1 MSAARPICL
10 IALLA
15 LLILSGCGVKN
26 DVLHIEQGQA
36 LELEDTPF
44 YPQKEYQCGPASLAT
59 LLAASGAGVEP
70 DALAPH
76 IYLPGRRGS
85 LQLELISASR
95 QYGRIPYTIDGE
107 TSALVSELRA
117 GRPVL
122 VLQNL
127 GLNIFPVYHYA
138 VVIGVLPPDR
148 IVLRS
153 GITRRLVMDAE
164 HFLATWRRADSW
176 GMIVL
181 RPGELPEHRDPVR
194 FLEATNSFEI
204 SGDITGAEQAYKA
217 ARAAWPDNQTAMFA
231 LGNNYLLQARYH
243 EAALVFGELLK
254 INPEHVA
261 AANNLA
267 EVLAKRG
274 CYSQALAAINQT
286 VKIAQKLGSSLT
298 EIVLLTEQEIR
309 QQAKLAE
316 PGEDRKCNDHQ

>member
-1 MSAARPICL
+1 MSAARSICL

-15 LLILSGCGVKN
+15 LLILPGCGVKN
-26 DVLHIEQGQA
+26 DVLHIEQEQA
-36 LELEDTPF
+36 LELEETPF

-59 LLAASGAGVEP
+59 LLGASGVGIEP
-70 DALAPH
+70 DVLAPRL
-76 IYLPGRRGS
+76 YLPGRRGS

-107 TSALVSELRA
+107 VSALVYELRA

-127 GLNIFPVYHYA
+127 GLSIIPVYHYA
-138 VVIGVLPPDR
+138 VVIGVIPPDR

-153 GITRRLVMDAE
+153 GITRRLVMDVD

-181 RPGELPEHRDPVR
+181 RPGALPEHPDPVR

-204 SGDITGAEQAYKA
+204 SGNITGAEQAYKA
-217 ARAAWPDNQTAMFA
+217 ARAAWPDSQPAMFA

-243 EAALVFGELLK
+243 EAARAFGELLVV
-254 INPEHVA
+254 NPEHVA
-261 AANNLA
+261 AANNQA

-286 VKIAQKLGSSLT
+286 VKIAQRIGSPLT
-298 EIVLLTEQEIR
+298 ETVIITQQEIR
-309 QQAKLAE
+309 QQVLQAE
-316 PGEDRKCNDHQ
+316 PGEDRQCNDHQ

>member
-1 MSAARPICL
+1 MSAARAIFL

-15 LLILSGCGVKN
+15 LLILPGCGVKN
-26 DVLHIEQGQA
+26 DVLHLEQRQA

-44 YPQKEYQCGPASLAT
+44 YPQKEYQCGPASLAM
-59 LLAASGAGVEP
+59 LLGASGVDIEP
-70 DALAPH
+70 DVLAPL

-107 TSALVSELRA
+107 VSALVSELRA

-127 GLNIFPVYHYA
+127 GLSIIPVYHYA

-148 IVLRS
+148 IILRS
-153 GITRRLVMDAE
+153 GITRRLVMDAD
-164 HFLATWRRADSW
+164 HFLATWRQADSW

-181 RPGELPEHRDPVR
+181 RPGALPENPDPVR

-204 SGDITGAEQAYKA
+204 SGNIIEAEHAYKA
-217 ARAAWPDNQTAMFA
+217 ARAAWPDSQTALFA
-231 LGNNYLLQARYH
+231 LGNNYLLQASYR
-243 EAALVFGELLK
+243 EAALAFGELLV

-267 EVLAKRG
+267 EVLAKHG
-274 CYSQALAAINQT
+274 CYSQARAVISQA
-286 VKIAQKLGSSLT
+286 VKIAKRIGSPLT
-298 EIVLLTEQEIR
+298 ETVILTQQEIR
-309 QQAKLAE
+309 QQLNQTE
-316 PGEDRKCNDHQ
+316 PGEDRTCSDHQ